1 MSVTVFEDPC
11 PKPGYSVQELIDKL
25 FKKERRE
32 DNKQK

>member
-11 PKPGYSVQELIDKL
+11 PQPGDSVQEFIDKL